1 VQGDR
6 PDLFKIKEKINLM
19 DERLE
24 FRRLQEENAIL
35 KAEITAYK
43 VQNSNLHNSINE
55 LIRLNNESRK

>member
-1 VQGDR
+1 MM
-6 PDLFKIKEKINLM
+6 E
-19 DERLE
+19 ERLE